1 MVKYL
6 LPQSDNLTFDTAAD
20 DSAGLTA
27 ERLNYFLTAFIKTP
41 LFDTDPEGEWTYRWT
56 TKDEIE
62 VVIGQLRS
70 LFNALMQSPEYQ
82 LY

>member
-1 MVKYL
+1 M
-6 LPQSDNLTFDTAAD
+6 TT
-20 DSAGLTA
+20 AGLTA
-27 ERLNYFLTAFIKTP
+27 ERLNYFLTAFIKMP